1 MQEFM
6 LLIRNQK
13 DHQSEFTPEMQEEF
27 VRKCEVYIGNLKK
40 NGNLKAAQPMVK
52 QGKMLSNPN
61 NAWEEGPFNENKE
74 VIVGYYHILA
84 RDLEEAIEIAKG
96 NPEFAYTPTA
106 RVEVRPLKTV
116 ESITGFEYP
125 DKNS

>member
-13 DHQSEFTPEMQEEF
+13 DHQSEFTTEMQEEF

-74 VIVGYYHILA
+74 VIVG
-84 RDLEEAIEIAKG
+84 
-96 NPEFAYTPTA
+96 
-106 RVEVRPLKTV
+106 
-116 ESITGFEYP
+116 
-125 DKNS
+125 